1 MKINL
6 ALDWTPNTLHA
17 GYFIAEAEG
26 YFKDDQL
33 DVEFITPEDDNYAT
47 TPAKKVADKQVH
59 VAVAPSESVIS
70 FNTLPDT
77 VPLVAVAAVLQGD
90 ASAIVTRSDSGITR
104 PAQLDGKT
112 FASYHARFE
121 DDIVRQ
127 LVQADGGQGDFTVFN
142 PEKLDMWR
150 TVVEGQADATW
161 VFLPWEGPL
170 AQHENNVTFNAFR
183 MSDYGIPYGYSPLLV
198 THEDFVEQEKDMLQM
213 FLRAVEK
220 GWRFVN
226 DRPDR
231 AAEILHMHISHTN
244 FQNLEMV
251 KDSLTL
257 LQPFILGDSRRWG
270 FMDGSRWLA
279 WVEWLIN
286 TQVLKDTSGI
296 PLNAGQI
303 DTSMLYTN
311 DFFK

>member
-17 GYFIAEAEG
+17 GYFVAEAEG
-26 YFKDDQL
+26 YFKDNQL

-47 TPAKKVADKQVH
+47 TPAKKLADQQVH

-70 FNTLPDT
+70 FNTLPNA

-90 ASAIVTRSDSGITR
+90 ASAIITRSDSGITR

-112 FASYHARFE
+112 FASYDARFE

-127 LVQADGGQGDFTVFN
+127 LVRADGGEGTFKVAN
-142 PEKLDMWR
+142 PEKLEMWR
-150 TVVEGQADATW
+150 TVVEGQVDATW

-170 AQHENNVTFNAFR
+170 AQHEHHVAFNAFHL
-183 MSDYGIPYGYSPLLV
+183 SDYGIPYGYSPLLV
-198 THEDFVEQEKDMLQM
+198 THEDFVEQERDMLQM
-213 FLRAVEK
+213 FVRAVEK
-220 GWRFVN
+220 GWRFVH

-231 AAEILHMHISHTN
+231 AAEILHMHISHPN
-244 FQNLEMV
+244 FQNLAMV
-251 KDSLTL
+251 KDSLAL
-257 LQPFILGDSRRWG
+257 LQPFILGNTRRWG

-279 WVEWLIN
+279 WVEWMVN

-296 PLNAGQI
+296 PLNTGQI
-303 DTSMLYTN
+303 DTSTLYTN

>member
-17 GYFIAEAEG
+17 GYFIAEVEG

-33 DVEFITPEDDNYAT
+33 DVTFITPEDDNYAS
-47 TPAKKVADKQVH
+47 TPAKKLADKQVH

-70 FNTLPDT
+70 FNTLPQT
-77 VPLVAVAAVLQGD
+77 VPLVAVAAVLQSD

-104 PAQLDGKT
+104 PAELDGKI

-121 DDIVRQ
+121 DDIVRRM
-127 LVQADGGQGDFTVFN
+127 VQADGGQGDLVISN

-150 TVVEGQADATW
+150 AVADGTADATW

-170 AQHENNVTFNAFR
+170 AKRESNVTFNAFR
-183 MSDYGIPYGYSPLLV
+183 LSDYSIPYGYSPLLV
-198 THEDFVEQEKDMLQM
+198 SHEDFIEQERDLLQM

-220 GWRFVN
+220 GWRFVS

-231 AAEILHMHISHTN
+231 AAEILHKHISHPN

-251 KDSLTL
+251 KESLAL
-257 LQPFILGDSRRWG
+257 LQPFILGGGRRWG

-279 WVEWLIN
+279 WVEWMVN

>member
-59 VAVAPSESVIS
+59 IAVAPSESVIS

-77 VPLVAVAAVLQGD
+77 IPLVAVAAVLQGD
-90 ASAIVTRSDSGITR
+90 ASAIITRSDSGITR
-104 PAQLDGKT
+104 PAHLDGKT
-112 FASYHARFE
+112 FASYRARFE

-127 LVQADGGQGDFTVFN
+127 LVRNDGGQGNFTVSN
-142 PEKLDMWR
+142 PEKLEMWR
-150 TVVEGQADATW
+150 TVVDGTADATW

-170 AQHENNVTFNAFR
+170 AQYENNVTFNAFR

-198 THEDFVEQEKDMLQM
+198 THEDFVEQERDMLQM

-231 AAEILHMHISHTN
+231 AAEILHMHISHPN
-244 FQNLEMV
+244 FQNLAMV
-251 KDSLTL
+251 KDSLAL
-257 LQPFILGDSRRWG
+257 LQPFILGDTRRWG

-279 WVEWLIN
+279 WVEWMVS
-286 TQVLKDTSGI
+286 TQVLKDTSGV